1 MFNLRSLGSHFDTSS
16 LALPPHFPF
25 LMGRNTS
32 LEPTACVSCR
42 STKSS
47 EAPVQR
53 KSSQLSTADTSN
65 ERNIPRNLLLPA
77 PKSMWSLK
85 RSTFVIITLCALELM
100 WLMFLGGF
108 AEKWLA
114 VDLFFIWAHDLIN
127 FFSRSFSLSSEKEEQ
142 VKLHNQKTAQTI
154 FKEPFVFQGV
164 GLLRLVRIF
173 VLRRQL

>member
-53 KSSQLSTADTSN
+53 KSSQLATADTSN

-77 PKSMWSLK
+77 PKSMHL
-85 RSTFVIITLCALELM
+85 RHHHTLCAGTNVIDVFG
-100 WLMFLGGF
+100 WFRRKVAGGWFIFYLGSWF
-108 AEKWLA
+108 
-114 VDLFFIWAHDLIN
+114 DYFF
-127 FFSRSFSLSSEKEEQ
+127 F
-142 VKLHNQKTAQTI
+142 
-154 FKEPFVFQGV
+154 PFVLTFIGKRGTSQTSQPEDCADN
-164 GLLRLVRIF
+164 LQRTFRLSG
-173 VLRRQL
+173 RRTSPSGSNLCVA

>member
-1 MFNLRSLGSHFDTSS
+1 MQLSRFISRSPIGSSSSAISMNIFSTDLSIVDSTRDINAATANAEATLFSEPFFFKIMFNLRSLGSHFDTSS
-16 LALPPHFPF
+16 LALPPLFPF

-53 KSSQLSTADTSN
+53 KSSQLATADTSN

-100 WLMFLGGF
+100 
-108 AEKWLA
+108 
-114 VDLFFIWAHDLIN
+114 
-127 FFSRSFSLSSEKEEQ
+127 
-142 VKLHNQKTAQTI
+142 
-154 FKEPFVFQGV
+154 
-164 GLLRLVRIF
+164 
-173 VLRRQL
+173 